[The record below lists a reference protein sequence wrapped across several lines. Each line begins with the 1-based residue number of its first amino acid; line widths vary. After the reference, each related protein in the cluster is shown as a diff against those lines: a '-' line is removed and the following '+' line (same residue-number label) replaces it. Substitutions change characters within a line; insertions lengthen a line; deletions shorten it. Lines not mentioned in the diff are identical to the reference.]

1 MIFEGVEVLVC
12 LRVNGHFKF
21 APANLQ
27 AQTRYIKFSIMKN
40 INYIQLLILIIIL
53 FIYFIQFTSTINK
66 MLIFLSS

>member
-1 MIFEGVEVLVC
+1 
-12 LRVNGHFKF
+12 
-21 APANLQ
+21 
-27 AQTRYIKFSIMKN
+27 MKN